1 MDWVVKVFWLILKV
15 LEEIEKDKKWILL
28 EDNRDWINL
37 LILEV

>member
-1 MDWVVKVFWLILKV
+1 MDWIVKVFWLMLKD

-28 EDNRDWINL
+28 EDNRDLINL